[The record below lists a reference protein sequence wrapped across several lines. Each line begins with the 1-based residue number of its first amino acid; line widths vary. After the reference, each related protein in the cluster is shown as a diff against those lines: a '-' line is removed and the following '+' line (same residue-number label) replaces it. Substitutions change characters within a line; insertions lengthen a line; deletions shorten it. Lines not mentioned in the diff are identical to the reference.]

1 MSAQPAGDVRELSM
15 SEALNEALR
24 QEMERDASVFAIG
37 EDIGMHG
44 GLFGVTAGLLDR
56 FGPERVVDSPI
67 SEAGITGAGVGAALV
82 GCRPVVELQIFDFV
96 TIAMDQLVN
105 HAAKWRYMSGGQ
117 VSVPLVV
124 RGPISNGIGMAAQH
138 SQTLEAWFV
147 HTPGLIVMM
156 PSTPADAKGL
166 LTSAIR
172 EPNPVVLLEKRLL
185 YARRGPV
192 PEGEHVVPIG
202 VAEIKRPGRDVT
214 VVAAGMCV
222 HQALQAARTLARE
235 GVEVEVI
242 DPRTLKPLDIETIA
256 GSVERTG
263 RLVVVNEG
271 ARAGGFASEVVARVV
286 ETSWGALR
294 AEPQRVTSLDTP
306 IPYAAGLERAVLPS
320 VADVEEAIRR
330 TLDRALMRG
339 LAGRCAIVTG
349 AASGIGAATAA
360 RLAQAGAAVVLG
372 DIADERGR
380 AVAAALEAAGGA
392 VAFQRCDVA
401 REDDWRALAVLARA
415 RFGGIDAVVNN
426 AYANVVCPTIALE
439 PADWRRM
446 LDVNIGQVYHSVR
459 ACLPDLAERRG
470 AMVNVASVHAH
481 VGFDGHAGYD
491 AAKGAICALTR
502 ELAVELGP
510 AVRVNAVLPGP
521 IITGIWDDID
531 EDERAASAAMT
542 TLARN
547 GQPDEVAAAIAFLL
561 SDEASYISGTE
572 LVVDGGWSI
581 TKHTRPPL
589 PRHSG

>member
-1 MSAQPAGDVRELSM
+1 
-15 SEALNEALR
+15 
-24 QEMERDASVFAIG
+24 
-37 EDIGMHG
+37 
-44 GLFGVTAGLLDR
+44 
-56 FGPERVVDSPI
+56 
-67 SEAGITGAGVGAALV
+67 
-82 GCRPVVELQIFDFV
+82 
-96 TIAMDQLVN
+96 
-105 HAAKWRYMSGGQ
+105 
-117 VSVPLVV
+117 
-124 RGPISNGIGMAAQH
+124 
-138 SQTLEAWFV
+138 
-147 HTPGLIVMM
+147 
-156 PSTPADAKGL
+156 
-166 LTSAIR
+166 
-172 EPNPVVLLEKRLL
+172 
-185 YARRGPV
+185 
-192 PEGEHVVPIG
+192 
-202 VAEIKRPGRDVT
+202 
-214 VVAAGMCV
+214 
-222 HQALQAARTLARE
+222 
-235 GVEVEVI
+235 
-242 DPRTLKPLDIETIA
+242 
-256 GSVERTG
+256 
-263 RLVVVNEG
+263 
-271 ARAGGFASEVVARVV
+271 
-286 ETSWGALR
+286 
-294 AEPQRVTSLDTP
+294 
-306 IPYAAGLERAVLPS
+306 
-320 VADVEEAIRR
+320 
-330 TLDRALMRG
+330 MRG